1 MSAISGTRRKAQ
13 ELADGTLR
21 VMVDIDPR
29 FKAEFH
35 RLFPNIDT
43 PCAIA
48 PLVNDFERI
57 EQQESPKGGALCK
70 LAAMWCKDE
79 EFQEWVGAT
88 TEEEAAAVIRE
99 ACSIKSR
106 SELDHNQEAANFFN
120 KCFREPYRNYLES
133 GS

>member
-1 MSAISGTRRKAQ
+1 MTAISGTRRKAQ
-13 ELADGTLR
+13 ELSDGTLR

-57 EQQESPKGGALCK
+57 EQKELKGGALCR
-70 LAAMWCKDE
+70 LAAMWCKDQ

-88 TEEEAAAVIRE
+88 TEEGAATIIRE
-99 ACSIKSR
+99 SCEIKSR
-106 SELDHNQEAANFFN
+106 SELDHNQDAADVFN
-120 KCFREPYRNYLES
+120 THFRSPYRYFLEN
-133 GS
+133 GK